1 MPSGNSSTGTRV
13 LRATKSDRQKAVISS
28 NQKQKAGC
36 FGSCL
41 CVPTTCAQR
50 SLQCGPAGGGDGC
63 GHALH
68 CGACG
73 HVAACNVSLLPLPLG
88 NSTACFDND
97 AAASAPFTSVRDCP
111 QLVALLQSAGLQDG
125 CAVNL
130 TLAGLHVGGDGE

>member
-1 MPSGNSSTGTRV
+1 MRLPKILVLTIDDFVSAQLRCGACGGRQDVCNSSGV
-13 LRATKSDRQKAVISS
+13 
-28 NQKQKAGC
+28 C
-36 FGSCL
+36 E

-73 HVAACNVSLLPLPLG
+73 HVAACNVSLRPLPLG